1 MKNNNLFEDTTMLD
15 ADRWGAGI
23 GPGAKDSGSIDVNIP
38 AEADPQVQAPK
49 ILPFHIQNSIPIIAN
64 YITELMTMKANLETY
79 GNSDDISTSK
89 QIVVSKLIEKINKI
103 NSIFAADI
111 MRLLDKLAL

>member
-1 MKNNNLFEDTTMLD
+1 MKNNILFEDTTMLD

-23 GPGAKDSGSIDVNIP
+23 GPGAKDSGNIDVNIP
-38 AEADPQVQAPK
+38 AEADPQITAPK

-64 YITELMTMKANLETY
+64 YITELMTMKANLENY
-79 GNSDDISTSK
+79 ANSDISTSK
-89 QIVVSKLIEKINKI
+89 QMVVTKLVEKINKI